1 MNTCI
6 YCNSEATFQFANGK
20 WCCASNMNRCPEM
33 RRRRS
38 LETKQSW
45 QSETRG
51 QAGTSKQ
58 ARKCRNTLLTQEE
71 QERII
76 NEFRKGASVNHMRD
90 TTGRGVTIL
99 KKLLKQTGIEYDP
112 KKAMCRINRMEH
124 VTPSLFKKDSIASN
138 SSIKRIIKQFD
149 IIPHDKC
156 WECGLS
162 EWLNGVLILELD
174 HINGDHT
181 NNEISNL
188 RFLCPNCHSQT
199 NTFRGR
205 GINTGK
211 KRVTDQELIESLEKF
226 PNVRQALKNVGLS
239 PRGANYTRAYTLRNM
254 IKSQNIIASS
264 KETT

>member
-6 YCNSEATFQFANGK
+6 YCNGEAIFQFTNGK

-33 RRRRS
+33 RKRRS

-45 QSETRG
+45 QSKTRG
-51 QAGTSKQ
+51 QAGTTKQ
-58 ARKCRNTLLTQEE
+58 ARKCRNTILTQEE
-71 QERII
+71 QDRIVK
-76 NEFRKGASVNHMRD
+76 EFQKGASVNHMRD

-99 KKLLKQTGIEYDP
+99 KKLLQQSGIVYDP
-112 KKAMCRINRMEH
+112 EKAKCKLNRMECT
-124 VTPSLFKKDSIASN
+124 TPTLFKKDSITSN
-138 SSIKRIIKQFD
+138 HSLKRIIKQFNL
-149 IIPHDKC
+149 IPHTKC

-162 EWLNGVLILELD
+162 EWLKGDLILELD
-174 HINGDHT
+174 HIDGNNT

-205 GINTGK
+205 SINTGK
-211 KRVTDQELIESLEKF
+211 KRVSDQELIESLEKF
-226 PNVRQALKNVGLS
+226 PNIRQALKNVGLS

-254 IKSQNIIASS
+254 IKTQNILAPS